1 LLALLFPALSRIQS
15 RPHGDSSDH
24 TEMSSNVPA
33 TTLSPKTI
41 NAPSYS
47 NFPSYSQTGLTSAND
62 VVSQRRSGSSGSFGA
77 GSSTRS
83 TPQARNNQPLRKK
96 NKVQRRTRLVD
107 EDAIAESAAMKSIN
121 SRKGQTSIT
130 HLMNFSLPPRPYFQ
144 NHQNIDRRRHQHR
157 NPTWGLGSGYHA
169 IDKARYV
176 HANYRFIVK
185 PDRSYHAQA
194 VDADVH
200 LEWDSI
206 LQILA
211 SAETQSTSCPIC
223 LSTPV
228 APRMAKCGHIF
239 CLPCLIRYMH
249 STDDSNPAPEKRA
262 RWKKCPICEDSIYI
276 SETKPVRWF
285 VGQQASMLQ
294 EGGDVLLKLLAR
306 DPGSTL
312 ALPRDVGERREPLDD
327 IPWYHTVEIMDY
339 ARFMKG
345 GEDYMIL
352 QYDAEIKELEVQE
365 KEDELMFGDDTTWT
379 KKAVAA
385 INDSKAK
392 LNGMGN
398 PPDAPTE
405 PTERRISRPPINFEP
420 TEDVPE
426 MYMLRPTSTTLVWRS
441 KPPSST
447 AAAAGQSVTPGIPTN
462 KAHADHP
469 PQLLTNVKITH
480 PQEPE
485 PTQQQTNAGPQNI
498 LNARPSGGPFFF
510 YNVLPNFYL
519 SPLDIRILKAAFG
532 PFSSFPS
539 TILPRVEHISTGHIV
554 DDEIRKRAKYLA
566 HLPYGCEVSFLEC
579 DWTDVIAPNVL
590 AQFTSDIERR
600 RKRHHEKEAREER
613 DRVRAEKE
621 EEEKRYAA
629 ARRRRP
635 SGLEKSF
642 SETDFQPLAQADGA
656 FGGSPSNSHA
666 ISMTP
671 PWGGATRTHSS
682 FATLGSPGTSPE
694 APRTVWGT
702 AVIPPSSPPMIATPQ
717 ETATPDDG
725 WLQGW
730 EKDLLDNGDPIA
742 MIEANIS
749 GEGSS
754 RSGTGVSGKHK
765 KKNKKITLMSTNARR
780 GA

>member
-1 LLALLFPALSRIQS
+1 MLALLFPALSRIQS

-385 INDSKAK
+385 ISDSKAK

-405 PTERRISRPPINFEP
+405 PAERRISRPPINFEP

-566 HLPYGCEVSFLEC
+566 HLPYGARSAFWNAINNLI
-579 DWTDVIAPNVL
+579 TPNVL

-600 RKRHHEKEAREER
+600 RKRHHEKRRERKGIESVLRKRKRKR
-613 DRVRAEKE
+613 DTLQQGEDGRVGLKRASPKPTFSLWH
-621 EEEKRYAA
+621 KLTV
-629 ARRRRP
+629 P
-635 SGLEKSF
+635 LE
-642 SETDFQPLAQADGA
+642 DLQ
-656 FGGSPSNSHA
+656 
-666 ISMTP
+666 
-671 PWGGATRTHSS
+671 ATRM
-682 FATLGSPGTSPE
+682 
-694 APRTVWGT
+694 R
-702 AVIPPSSPPMIATPQ
+702 
-717 ETATPDDG
+717 
-725 WLQGW
+725 
-730 EKDLLDNGDPIA
+730 
-742 MIEANIS
+742 
-749 GEGSS
+749 S
-754 RSGTGVSGKHK
+754 R
-765 KKNKKITLMSTNARR
+765 
-780 GA
+780 

>member
-1 LLALLFPALSRIQS
+1 
-15 RPHGDSSDH
+15 
-24 TEMSSNVPA
+24 
-33 TTLSPKTI
+33 
-41 NAPSYS
+41 
-47 NFPSYSQTGLTSAND
+47 
-62 VVSQRRSGSSGSFGA
+62 
-77 GSSTRS
+77 
-83 TPQARNNQPLRKK
+83 
-96 NKVQRRTRLVD
+96 VD
-107 EDAIAESAAMKSIN
+107 EDAIAESAAMKSLN

-130 HLMNFSLPPRPYFQ
+130 HLMNFTLPPRPYFQ
-144 NHQNIDRRRHQHR
+144 QHPNHPSHRHQHR

-169 IDKARYV
+169 VDKARYV

-194 VDADVH
+194 VDADVY

-211 SAETQSTSCPIC
+211 SAETQATSCPIC

-249 STDDSNPAPEKRA
+249 STDDASITMEKRA

-276 SETKPVRWF
+276 SETRPVRWF
-285 VGQQASMLQ
+285 LGQGASMLQ

-312 ALPRDVGERREPLDD
+312 ALPRDVGERHEPVDD

-345 GEDYMIL
+345 GEDYMMS
-352 QYDAEIKELEVQE
+352 QYNTEIEELEIQE
-365 KEDELMFGDDTTWT
+365 KEDELIFGDDTTWT

-385 INDSKAK
+385 ITDSKAK
-392 LNGMGN
+392 LKGIGN
-398 PPDAPTE
+398 PPDAPDE
-405 PTERRISRPPINFEP
+405 PAERRPPRPPINYDP
-420 TEDVPE
+420 PEDVPE
-426 MYMLRPTSTTLVWRS
+426 MYMLRPVSMTSESRP
-441 KPPSST
+441 KPPSNNVAPTGWNVATAIST
-447 AAAAGQSVTPGIPTN
+447 KEPNSDDLT
-462 KAHADHP
+462 
-469 PQLLTNVKITH
+469 QLLADVKIRHPSEHKFTRHDTNV
-480 PQEPE
+480 
-485 PTQQQTNAGPQNI
+485 GPSNTV
-498 LNARPSGGPFFF
+498 NARPSGGPFFF
-510 YNVLPNFYL
+510 YHALPNFYL

-539 TILPRVEHISTGHIV
+539 TILPRVEHISTGHVV

-566 HLPYGCEVSFLEC
+566 HLPYGCEVSYLEC
-579 DWTDVIAPNVL
+579 DWTDVIAPKVL
-590 AQFTSDIERR
+590 AQFAPDIERR

-621 EEEKRYAA
+621 EEDKRYAA

-635 SGLEKSF
+635 SLIEKSF
-642 SETDFQPLAQADGA
+642 SESDFQPLTQTEGT
-656 FGGSPSNSHA
+656 FGGSPSSSHA

-671 PWGGATRTHSS
+671 PWGATRNHSS

-702 AVIPPSSPPMIATPQ
+702 AIIPPSSPPIIATPQ
-717 ETATPDDG
+717 ETVVPDDG

-730 EKDLLDNGDPIA
+730 EKDLLDYDDPVA
-742 MIEANIS
+742 MVETSMA

-754 RSGTGVSGKHK
+754 RSGAGISGKQK

>member
-1 LLALLFPALSRIQS
+1 
-15 RPHGDSSDH
+15 
-24 TEMSSNVPA
+24 MSSNVP
-33 TTLSPKTI
+33 TTISSSKAI
-41 NAPSYS
+41 NAPSHS
-47 NFPSYSQTGLTSAND
+47 NFPSHSQAGPFTTSES
-62 VVSQRRSGSSGSFGA
+62 VSQRRSGSAGSVGA

-83 TPQARNNQPLRKK
+83 TPQARHNQPLRKQHK
-96 NKVQRRTRLVD
+96 AQRRARLVD

-121 SRKGQTSIT
+121 SRRGQTSIT

-144 NHQNIDRRRHQHR
+144 QHHNISSRRHQR
-157 NPTWGLGSGYHA
+157 QNPTWGLGSGYHA
-169 IDKARYV
+169 VDKARYV

-185 PDRSYHAQA
+185 PDRNYHVQA
-194 VDADVH
+194 VDADVC

-239 CLPCLIRYMH
+239 CLSCLIRYMH
-249 STDDSNPAPEKRA
+249 STDDSNPTLERRA
-262 RWKKCPICEDSIYI
+262 RWKRCPICEDSIYI
-276 SETKPVRWF
+276 SETRPVRWF
-285 VGQQASMLQ
+285 VGQEASMLQ

-312 ALPRDVGERREPLDD
+312 ALPRDVGERHEPLDD

-345 GEDYMIL
+345 GEDYMMS
-352 QYDAEIKELEVQE
+352 QYNAEIKDLELQE

-385 INDSKAK
+385 IGDSKVR
-392 LNGMGN
+392 LSGIGN

-405 PTERRISRPPINFEP
+405 PAERRPPRSAFSFEP
-420 TEDVPE
+420 PDDVPE
-426 MYMLRPTSTTLVWRS
+426 MYMLRPASMIPSMQLE
-441 KPPSST
+441 PPS
-447 AAAAGQSVTPGIPTN
+447 N
-462 KAHADHP
+462 KAALGNQGVATASSTNQPDP
-469 PQLLTNVKITH
+469 SQLPRILSDMKITH
-480 PQEPE
+480 PPE
-485 PTQQQTNAGPQNI
+485 GKSNQQYTNIGFSNS
-498 LNARPSGGPFFF
+498 LNARPTGGPFFF
-510 YNVLPNFYL
+510 YNALPNFYL

-539 TILPRVEHISTGHIV
+539 TVLPRVEHISTGHIV
-554 DDEIRKRAKYLA
+554 DDEVRKRAKYLA

-579 DWTDVIAPNVL
+579 DWTDVIAPSVL
-590 AQFTSDIERR
+590 AQFIPDIDRR
-600 RKRHHEKEAREER
+600 RKKHNEKEAREER

-621 EEEKRYAA
+621 EEDKRYAA

-635 SGLEKSF
+635 SLVEKSF
-642 SETDFQPLAQADGA
+642 SETDFQPLAYADGV
-656 FGGSPSNSHA
+656 FGGSPSSSHA

-671 PWGGATRTHSS
+671 PWGATRTHSS

-702 AVIPPSSPPMIATPQ
+702 AIIPPSSPPVIATPQ
-717 ETATPDDG
+717 DTVVPDDG

-730 EKDLLDNGDPIA
+730 EKDLLDNGDTVA
-742 MIEANIS
+742 LAEASMS

-754 RSGTGVSGKHK
+754 RSGTAISGKQK

>member
-1 LLALLFPALSRIQS
+1 
-15 RPHGDSSDH
+15 
-24 TEMSSNVPA
+24 MSSTVPA
-33 TTLSPKTI
+33 TSLSSKTV

-47 NFPSYSQTGLTSAND
+47 NFASYSQAGPALTTEG
-62 VVSQRRSGSSGSFGA
+62 VSQRRSGSSGSFGA

-83 TPQARNNQPLRKK
+83 TTQARNNQSLRKQHK
-96 NKVQRRTRLVD
+96 TQRHARLAD

-130 HLMNFSLPPRPYFQ
+130 HLMNFSLPPRPPFQ
-144 NHQNIDRRRHQHR
+144 SHQNASSHRHQRR

-169 IDKARYV
+169 TDKARYV

-185 PDRSYHAQA
+185 PDRNYHAQA
-194 VDADVH
+194 VDADVY

-211 SAETQSTSCPIC
+211 SAETQLTSCPIC

-249 STDDSNPAPEKRA
+249 STDDSNPTTEKRA

-276 SETKPVRWF
+276 SETRPVRWF
-285 VGQQASMLQ
+285 VGQEASMFR

-312 ALPRDVGERREPLDD
+312 ALPRDVGERHEPFDD
-327 IPWYHTVEIMDY
+327 IPWYHAVEIMDY

-345 GEDYMIL
+345 GEDYMMS
-352 QYDAEIKELEVQE
+352 QYDAEMKELEIQE
-365 KEDELMFGDDTTWT
+365 REDELMFGDDTTWT

-385 INDSKAK
+385 ISDSKAK
-392 LNGMGN
+392 LSGIGN
-398 PPDAPTE
+398 PPDALTE
-405 PTERRISRPPINFEP
+405 PAERRPPRVPINYDP
-420 TEDVPE
+420 PEDVPE
-426 MYMLRPTSTTLVWRS
+426 MYMLRPASMNPPMRP
-441 KPPSST
+441 KPPSNIAVATSQSM
-447 AAAAGQSVTPGIPTN
+447 AGQISKNEANAGN
-462 KAHADHP
+462 L
-469 PQLLTNVKITH
+469 PQLFAGVKITH
-480 PQEPE
+480 PSEHKV
-485 PTQQQTNAGPQNI
+485 TQQHTHVDHSNT
-498 LNARPSGGPFFF
+498 LNGRPSGGPFFF
-510 YNVLPNFYL
+510 YNALPNFYL

-539 TILPRVEHISTGHIV
+539 TILPRVEHISTGHVV

-579 DWTDVIAPNVL
+579 DWTDVIAPNIL

-621 EEEKRYAA
+621 EEDKRYAA

-635 SGLEKSF
+635 SVIEKSF
-642 SETDFQPLAQADGA
+642 SETDFRPLAQADGA
-656 FGGSPSNSHA
+656 FGGSPSSSHA

-671 PWGGATRTHSS
+671 PWGATRTHS

-702 AVIPPSSPPMIATPQ
+702 AVIPPSSPPIIATPQ
-717 ETATPDDG
+717 ETAVPDDG

-730 EKDLLDNGDPIA
+730 EEDLLDNSDHVA
-742 MIEANIS
+742 VVEANIA

-754 RSGTGVSGKHK
+754 RSGTGVTGKQK